1 MCSLAT
7 AAAAAAR
14 LAVGCLPRAVAGDDG
29 EAEAEGENHDTRRD
43 IVIIARLSAKC
54 FVYI

>member
-1 MCSLAT
+1 
-7 AAAAAAR
+7 
-14 LAVGCLPRAVAGDDG
+14 VAGDDG
-29 EAEAEGENHDTRRD
+29 EAEAEGENHDTTIGTRRD

>member
-7 AAAAAAR
+7 AAAAAR